1 MLLPLL
7 SPSTFISPL
16 QSSAK
21 STFNLQKISKVIT
34 LSPFNSAPRI
44 CQART
49 GRIQHAKVQ
58 CRKASLRHLHGVTA
72 PVHRQHTALVSLSQ
86 DVAGDTWQATMV
98 EWLLNVSISTLL
110 LQYHFTKHHL
120 LTQFEF
126 LELSDYALL
135 YDIYSQ
141 NMTT

>member
-1 MLLPLL
+1 LLQKDAPTT
-7 SPSTFISPL
+7 SFPINFHIPFAEFSQI
-16 QSSAK
+16 
-21 STFNLQKISKVIT
+21 NLQPSKAIT

-49 GRIQHAKVQ
+49 GCIQHAKVQ

-72 PVHRQHTALVSLSQ
+72 PVHRQHTALVSLRQ

-110 LQYHFTKHHL
+110 LQYHFAKHHL

-126 LELSDYALL
+126 FRVV
-135 YDIYSQ
+135 
-141 NMTT
+141 